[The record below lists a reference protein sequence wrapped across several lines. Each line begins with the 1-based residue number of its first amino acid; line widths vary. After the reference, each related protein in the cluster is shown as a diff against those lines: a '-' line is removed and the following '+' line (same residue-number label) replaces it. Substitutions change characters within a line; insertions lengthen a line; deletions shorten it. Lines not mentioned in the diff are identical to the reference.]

1 MGVTVLLTILVIGVV
16 SAALVAGAAW
26 GAYGKLPTE
35 LEGFIVALAGGA
47 LIVSA
52 VLELIDPA
60 TDVAPLW
67 AVAACVL
74 AGAAAFSAL
83 DRIVKKKFGSDSGG
97 GLLAAITLDGIP
109 ENLALGV
116 ALIGAGPLQVA
127 SLSGAIFLSN
137 LPEAAGGAKQMV
149 QGRSKPKVL
158 GLWAATAALL
168 SAAALAG
175 NLFLVG
181 VPDAALGLIRS
192 VAGGAVI
199 ASLAIEVFPTAFK
212 EDSYATGLATAL
224 GVVLAIGLGQLG

>member
-1 MGVTVLLTILVIGVV
+1 MLLTIVVVVVV

-26 GAYGKLPTE
+26 GTYGRLPAE

-47 LIVSA
+47 LLVSA

-67 AVAACVL
+67 AVGACVL
-74 AGAAAFSAL
+74 AGAGAFSGL
-83 DRIVKKKFGSDSGG
+83 DRLVKDKFGSDSGG

-127 SLSGAIFLSN
+127 SLSGSIFLSN
-137 LPEAAGGAKQMV
+137 LPEAAGGAQQMAN
-149 QGRSKPKVL
+149 GRSKLKVL
-158 GLWAATAALL
+158 GLWTATAALL

-175 NLFLVG
+175 NLLFTG
-181 VPDAALGLIRS
+181 GPDAALGLIRC
-192 VAGGAVI
+192 VAGGAVA
-199 ASLAIEVFPTAFK
+199 ASLATEVFPKAFK
-212 EDSYATGLATAL
+212 EDSYTAGIATAL
-224 GVVLAIGLGQLG
+224 GLVLAIGLDQLG